1 MTLTDHSKPVTS
13 ANGVPGALTAPRLAP
28 PRTRRRPAFVALGIA
43 LVAAGAL
50 VAVWL
55 VNTAGQRVPVLVAA
69 RDIPFGTTLTQSDL
83 ATVDVSVDP
92 SVAVISAGEVDSLV
106 GMTASTTIMQGSL
119 LSRSEV
125 SAAGP
130 PAAGQVLVG
139 VAVPAARMPA
149 GGLTAGDRVL
159 VVTTPAADADPPSG
173 PPDSVAATVVRV
185 GAADLNGVTVVD
197 VTTAAGDGPALAA
210 RAATGRIAIV
220 LEPRVG

>member
-69 RDIPFGTTLTQSDL
+69 RDIPFGTTLTQS
-83 ATVDVSVDP
+83 
-92 SVAVISAGEVDSLV
+92 
-106 GMTASTTIMQGSL
+106 IMQGSL

-125 SAAGP
+125 TAAGP

-220 LEPRVG
+220 LEPRGG